1 MILLNEIHRL
11 APVKSCIR
19 TLGQGQTDGGGDKM
33 QNVRLAIS
41 VLKS

>member
-19 TLGQGQTDGGGDKM
+19 PLGQGQTDVEAIKCKM
-33 QNVRLAIS
+33 
-41 VLKS
+41 